1 MPPFALSSVASAPV
15 FPTDMPTAQPL
26 FPVDDFFSVGKWS
39 LSLPEGRYTSR
50 SFFSGIEDE
59 VSVSFACSVFPVS
72 SVTFEF
78 KSEFTISSCRF
89 TFTS

>member
-1 MPPFALSSVASAPV
+1 
-15 FPTDMPTAQPL
+15 MPTAQPL

-59 VSVSFACSVFPVS
+59 VSVFQM
-72 SVTFEF
+72 
-78 KSEFTISSCRF
+78 
-89 TFTS
+89 